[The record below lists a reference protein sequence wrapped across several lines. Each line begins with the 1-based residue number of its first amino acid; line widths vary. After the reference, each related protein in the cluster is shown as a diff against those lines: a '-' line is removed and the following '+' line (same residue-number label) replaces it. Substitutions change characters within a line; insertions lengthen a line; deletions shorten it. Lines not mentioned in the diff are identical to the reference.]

1 MYKWQF
7 LLTQRDLESP
17 KRKACV
23 GFFKFRLI
31 KTGRPNETA
40 GGLMPWPEIL
50 DCIKS
55 WKWAPAG
62 VALPPSL
69 GHSVTCTLDCSAKTN
84 PAIND
89 LVNYL
94 VTETRKAATIIHQ
107 VAQKSIQLKTD
118 VFISVIFHLV
128 FLGHNWFQ
136 VIEIVDKVGQLS
148 KRPYVPFPNSKQLSS
163 KFLFS
168 FEVLVP
174 KCYQCHFLFYTYRR
188 LRCEGSWNLIQL
200 VKILTFRMMSPT
212 DPG

>member
-7 LLTQRDLESP
+7 LLTQWDLESP
-17 KRKACV
+17 KIKACV

-31 KTGRPNETA
+31 KMGRPNETA
-40 GGLMPWPEIL
+40 GGLMPRPESL
-50 DCIKS
+50 DCMKS

-62 VALPPSL
+62 AALPPSF
-69 GHSVTCTLDCSAKTN
+69 GHNVTCTLDCSAKTN

-89 LVNYL
+89 WVNYL

-107 VAQKSIQLKTD
+107 VAQKSIQLKID

-163 KFLFS
+163 KFLFFLLSASPQMLSMS
-168 FEVLVP
+168 FLVL
-174 KCYQCHFLFYTYRR
+174 H
-188 LRCEGSWNLIQL
+188 I
-200 VKILTFRMMSPT
+200 
-212 DPG
+212 